1 MAIDYRVGT
10 KVIKSLRKEDAGAIR
25 VDPHPYIGIV
35 KNNLDPARS
44 GRLEVWIPDLGG
56 KEEDSHNW
64 RTISY
69 ASPFMGT
76 TDIAPRVTGLPNT
89 ANKFRNV
96 PHTYGMW
103 MVPPDIGVEVIVIFI
118 AGDPLRGYFIACV
131 NSHVSRHMMPGLAS
145 SAAVDVSG
153 ADETTTQSYKP
164 GATAPVAE
172 YNENNAELIKNPNFI
187 NNPKPIHEPQYAILK
202 NQGLDRDTA
211 RGTITSS
218 SQRESPSNV
227 FGISTPGRPYDN
239 DPANDPAAYLAKVKA
254 GTLTEDDYRTPTRSG
269 GHTFVMDD
277 GSVTGNNQLIR
288 LRTATGHQIMMNDTE
303 DTLYISHS
311 NGGSWVELSGDGQVH
326 IYSKAGFNVRSEG
339 TVNIH
344 SDTNINLNAIND
356 ININAGNKL
365 EINAAGI
372 NLLSTKKL
380 SVGANGIEFKS
391 AGAYN
396 IDSATVSVQSG
407 SSLVLNGDIKQNDIG
422 GAPVTAPTSL
432 KSNSLPDVALGA
444 NGLYTQSEKLSTI
457 VSVAP
462 THEPFNRGSKSNETT
477 VSTPAPVGN
486 SDPAVTPAYKRITG
500 ASTTLTDTNIRDQLK
515 NSDGVIGEI
524 GPLSKDEVV
533 ALLSQIAKSESS
545 AATPMNVDCKVP
557 RSYSPRLQNGKAGYE
572 AINQCGFL
580 GKYQM
585 GFAALRQAGFV
596 ASHCKGTATLNN
608 PSMWLNGLTRDI
620 FLSTPAIQE
629 QAIFNFTKANY
640 QTLSSPKNRTITK
653 DTSNEEIGGI
663 LMAAHMLGAGG
674 ARTFARTGEGVDIN
688 NGTSGA
694 KYYALGRAAVA
705 IFGPKIAE
713 LRLG

>member
-1 MAIDYRVGT
+1 MAIDHRVGS
-10 KVIKSLRKEDAGAIR
+10 KVIKSLRREDAAAVR

-35 KNNLDPARS
+35 KNNLDPAKS
-44 GRLEVWIPDLGG
+44 GRLQVWIPDLGG
-56 KEEDSHNW
+56 DPTNSANW
-64 RTISY
+64 RTVSY

-76 TDIAPRVTGLPNT
+76 TDISLKTGNQPSSE
-89 ANKFRNV
+89 NKFNKV

-145 SAAVDVSG
+145 STAVDTSL
-153 ADETTTQSYKP
+153 ANNDTKQSYKP
-164 GATAPVAE
+164 GAFAPVVE
-172 YNENNAELIKNPNFI
+172 YNEFNEQTKSIPDFI
-187 NNPKPIHEPQYAILK
+187 NTPKPIHEPQYAILK
-202 NQGLDRDTA
+202 NQGLDRDTS

-227 FGISTPGRPYDN
+227 FGISTPGRPYNN
-239 DPANDPAAYLAKVKA
+239 DPALNPAAYLEKVKL
-254 GTLTEDDYRTPTRSG
+254 GTLTEDDYIYKSRVG

-277 GSVTGNNQLIR
+277 GAVTGEDQLVR
-288 LRTATGHQIMMNDTE
+288 LRTAGGHQIMMNDTAN
-303 DTLYISHS
+303 TLYIAHS
-311 NGGSWVELSGDGQVH
+311 DGTSWVEFSSDGQLH
-326 IYSKAGFNVRSEG
+326 IYATKGFNVRSNG

-344 SDTNINLNAIND
+344 ADADLNLNATNNIK
-356 ININAGNKL
+356 INAGNKL
-365 EINAAGI
+365 EINASGI
-372 NLLSTKKL
+372 NILSTSKL
-380 SVGANGIEFKS
+380 SVGASSAEFKVG
-391 AGAYN
+391 GAYN

-407 SSLVLNGDIKQNDIG
+407 GKLILNGQIKQNDVAG
-422 GAPVTAPTSL
+422 VSVSAPIPLSPNELTDVT
-432 KSNSLPDVALGA
+432 LGS
-444 NGLYTQSEKLSTI
+444 NGLYTQSSKLSSI

-462 THEPFNRGSKSNETT
+462 THEPFDRRESPTAAVSIPLVPGSITDNF
-477 VSTPAPVGN
+477 
-486 SDPAVTPAYKRITG
+486 TPAYKSIKG
-500 ASTTLTDTNIRDQLK
+500 STTSLTDTNIRDQIE
-515 NSDGVIGEI
+515 NAAGIGVI

-533 ALLSQIAKSESS
+533 ALLSQIAKSESN

-585 GFAALRQAGFV
+585 GFAALQQAGFV

-620 FLSTPAIQE
+620 FLATPAIQE

-640 QTLSSPKNRTITK
+640 NTLVSGRSITA
-653 DTSNEEIGGI
+653 TTTNEEIGGL
-663 LMAAHMLGAGG
+663 LMTAHLLGAGG
-674 ARTFARTGEGVDIN
+674 ANTFARTGIGADIN

-694 KYYALGRAAVA
+694 KYYGLGRAAVA
-705 IFGPKIAE
+705 IYGPKVAA
-713 LRLG
+713 LRSG